1 MVQSGSLTMR
11 TTIKVGGAIIVSD
24 SKVWINGTQFEGNSA
39 ELGGTLFIE
48 RSSNV
53 SIQNSLFHF
62 HSTRPTYYYHKSG
75 GMIYALE
82 TSLNISSCF
91 FVANTAQSKGAVLYT
106 VKDDFTIIINSTF
119 MNNTVTSGRSGVIYS
134 TANGSFYVVSST
146 FTGNTA
152 TSYGGVIHNSAAGGS
167 FRIVDSTFTGNTATS
182 YGGVI
187 YNSAADGF
195 FHIVHSNFTDNTAT
209 LSGGVICNSPADDGS
224 FHIVHSN
231 FAGNMA
237 SRGGVIADYGGSFYI
252 ATSSFTHNKVIGF
265 KSIGGVIDVYGYGL
279 IQINDSTLIH
289 NKADTGGVLY
299 AFRTSLYIM
308 NSTFSEN
315 NATEQGIV
323 YLVGGLFPEDSI
335 PTYKLNNLNHI
346 DNSTFSGNT
355 ALGSIVSFYYASVKI
370 SGRTSF
376 VNNNGSLYI
385 HYSNLTVMGLS
396 NS

>member
-82 TSLNISSCF
+82 ISLNISSCF

-119 MNNTVTSGRSGVIYS
+119 MNNTVTSGRGGVIYS

-152 TSYGGVIHNSAAGGS
+152 TSYTVESSIIQLQMVLFVLLIVPLLVIQPPRTVESSIIQLQVVLFILSIVTLLVIQPPCMAPVESSIIQLQVVLFVLSA
-167 FRIVDSTFTGNTATS
+167 VTLL
-182 YGGVI
+182 VI
-187 YNSAADGF
+187 QPPQTVESSIIIESAADGF

-209 LSGGVICNSPADDGS
+209 LSGGG
-224 FHIVHSN
+224 H
-231 FAGNMA
+231 
-237 SRGGVIADYGGSFYI
+237 
-252 ATSSFTHNKVIGF
+252 
-265 KSIGGVIDVYGYGL
+265 L
-279 IQINDSTLIH
+279 
-289 NKADTGGVLY
+289 
-299 AFRTSLYIM
+299 
-308 NSTFSEN
+308 
-315 NATEQGIV
+315 
-323 YLVGGLFPEDSI
+323 
-335 PTYKLNNLNHI
+335 
-346 DNSTFSGNT
+346 
-355 ALGSIVSFYYASVKI
+355 
-370 SGRTSF
+370 
-376 VNNNGSLYI
+376 
-385 HYSNLTVMGLS
+385 
-396 NS
+396 